1 MSDVSE
7 LLLVERFDADR
18 GWFDF
23 EVEKQA
29 DGSEVH
35 YAAKRFGLLRDD
47 VSTGMDQ
54 LPAERI
60 LELIAAFKQKSL
72 VADNEAQTKLRVAG
86 RQILYQ
92 QLAEAY
98 AFGLACFSSI
108 YNREHLTKVLSQH
121 DLGKQGKALTS
132 TGSYNKWNAITALLY
147 GRWIN
152 TDTGAP
158 IANSEHESV
167 ANRAYRRDRSAEK
180 YGSVFAVLEGNKVR
194 VPDVVDFIT
203 KAKFKSPQ
211 DGTVYGG
218 ILALELHYR
227 KWAAKQADKR
237 RKKPTTRQ
245 IERREKARTDAIAKA
260 ENSANDDVFEFAKPA
275 QFPESVE
282 FGRIT
287 FKVVGKKLMAVGV
300 EGWEQ
305 PKYDE
310 FVIAKGRK
318 ILAEEAVIQTKIEA
332 KREEVKES
340 AGAVLGNLR
349 HDEEFA
355 DLLAGGADVEEV
367 TAAFKATVADM
378 KAKRLQKQTE
388 HLMQFADP
396 IAD

>member
-7 LLLVERFDADR
+7 LLLVQRFDADR

-23 EVEKQA
+23 EVEKQD

-108 YNREHLTKVLSQH
+108 YNREHLTTVLSQH
-121 DLGKQGKALTS
+121 DLGKQAKALTS

-147 GRWIN
+147 GRWVN
-152 TDTGAP
+152 TDTDAP
-158 IANSEHESV
+158 IADGEHEGI

-180 YGSVFAVLEGNKVR
+180 YGCVLATLEGSKVR

-203 KAKFKSPQ
+203 TAKFKSSE
-211 DGTVYGG
+211 DGKVYGG
-218 ILALELHYR
+218 ILALEMHYR
-227 KWAAKQADKR
+227 QWAAKQAAKR
-237 RKKPTTRQ
+237 AKKPTPRQ
-245 IERREKARTDAIAKA
+245 IARRQQDRANAVAKA
-260 ENSANDDVFEFAKPA
+260 ENPANDDVFEFAKPA
-275 QFPESVE
+275 QLSEAVE
-282 FGRIT
+282 FGRII
-287 FKVVGKKLMAVGV
+287 FKVLGDKLFVVGV
-300 EGWEQ
+300 DGWEQ
-305 PKYDE
+305 AKYDE

-318 ILAEEAVIQTKIEA
+318 ILAREAEIQAGIDA
-332 KREEVKES
+332 KREGVKES
-340 AGAVLGNLR
+340 AGAVLVNLR
-349 HDEEFA
+349 YDEDFS
-355 DLLAGGADVEEV
+355 DLLADGADVEEV

-388 HLMQFADP
+388 HLEQFADP
-396 IAD
+396 IPD

>member
-1 MSDVSE
+1 MSDISE
-7 LLLVERFDADR
+7 LLLVKRFDADR

-23 EVEKQA
+23 EVEKQD

-47 VSTGMDQ
+47 VSTGMSQ

-108 YNREHLTKVLSQH
+108 YNREHLTTVLSQH
-121 DLGKQGKALTS
+121 DLGKQAKALTS

-147 GRWIN
+147 GRWVN
-152 TDTGAP
+152 TDTNAP
-158 IANSEHESV
+158 IADGQHESI

-180 YGSVFAVLEGNKVR
+180 YGCVLAVLEGSKVR

-203 KAKFKSPQ
+203 TAKFKSKE
-211 DGTVYGG
+211 DGKVYGG
-218 ILALELHYR
+218 ILALEMHYR
-227 KWAAKQADKR
+227 QWAAKQAAQR
-237 RKKPTTRQ
+237 AKKPTPRQ
-245 IERREKARTDAIAKA
+245 IARRQQDRANAVTKA
-260 ENSANDDVFEFAKPA
+260 ENPANDDVFEFAKPA
-275 QFPESVE
+275 QLPEAVE

-287 FKVVGKKLMAVGV
+287 FKVVGEKLFVVGV
-300 EGWEQ
+300 DGWEQ
-305 PKYDE
+305 AKYDE
-310 FVIAKGRK
+310 FVVAKGRK
-318 ILAEEAVIQTKIEA
+318 ILAREAEIQAGIDA

-340 AGAVLGNLR
+340 AGAVLVNLR
-349 HDEEFA
+349 YDEEFS
-355 DLLAGGADVEEV
+355 DLLADGADVEEV

-388 HLMQFADP
+388 HLEQFADP
-396 IAD
+396 IPD